1 MIFIVLGTV
10 ARNFRP
16 FTKDPNRP
24 NYDYRHGM
32 KYDMYEMLYNTIS
45 IDYLLIKIILLFIY
59 LFMIGYVKVNLTY
72 PIGVTRHGGTE
83 TFNLE

>member
-1 MIFIVLGTV
+1 M

-45 IDYLLIKIILLFIY
+45 IDYLLIEIVLFIY
-59 LFMIGYVKVNLTY
+59 LFIYDRLCQS
-72 PIGVTRHGGTE
+72 
-83 TFNLE
+83 